1 MKNKGEIQLR
11 VRYSETDQMGVVYHS
26 NYLNYLELSRVEWL
40 RDLGFSYAELEKNGV
55 LLPVVHASL
64 NYCSPARYDDL
75 LRIESRVSEMGG
87 SSIEFQS
94 EIYNDRGVLLVEA
107 VVRLVCIQL
116 GTFKPMPVPSYLRE
130 LIEKTTQSI

>member
-1 MKNKGEIQLR
+1 MKNKAEIQLR

-64 NYCSPARYDDL
+64 NYRSPARYDDL

-94 EIYNDRGVLLVEA
+94 EIYNESGVLLVEA
-107 VVRLVCIQL
+107 VVRLVCIQS
-116 GTFKPMPVPSYLRE
+116 GTFKPIAVTDYLRE
-130 LIEKTTQSI
+130 LIEKTS

>member
-64 NYCSPARYDDL
+64 NYRSPARYDDL

-94 EIYNDRGVLLVEA
+94 EIYNERGVLLVQA
-107 VVRLVCIQL
+107 VVRLVCIQS
-116 GTFKPMPVPSYLRE
+116 GTFKPIPVPSYLRE
-130 LIEKTTQSI
+130 LIEKTT

>member
-107 VVRLVCIQL
+107 VVRLVCIQS
-116 GTFKPMPVPSYLRE
+116 GTFKPIPVPSYLRE
-130 LIEKTTQSI
+130 LI

>member
-64 NYCSPARYDDL
+64 NYRSPARYDDL

-94 EIYNDRGVLLVEA
+94 EIYNESGVLLVEA
-107 VVRLVCIQL
+107 VVRLVCIQS
-116 GTFKPMPVPSYLRE
+116 GTFKPIAVPDYLRE
-130 LIEKTTQSI
+130 LI

>member
-107 VVRLVCIQL
+107 VVRLVCIQS
-116 GTFKPMPVPSYLRE
+116 GTFKPIPVPSYLRE
-130 LIEKTTQSI
+130 LIEKTT

>member
-94 EIYNDRGVLLVEA
+94 EIYNERGVLLVEA
-107 VVRLVCIQL
+107 VVRLVCIQS
-116 GTFKPMPVPSYLRE
+116 GTFKPIPVPSYLRE
-130 LIEKTTQSI
+130 LIEKTT

>member
-107 VVRLVCIQL
+107 VVRLVCIQS
-116 GTFKPMPVPSYLRE
+116 GTFKPIPVPSYLRK
-130 LIEKTTQSI
+130 LIEKTT

>member
-64 NYCSPARYDDL
+64 NYRSPARYDDL

-107 VVRLVCIQL
+107 VVRLACIQS
-116 GTFKPMPVPSYLRE
+116 GTFKPIPVPSYLRE
-130 LIEKTTQSI
+130 LIEKTT

>member
-64 NYCSPARYDDL
+64 NYRSPARYDDL

-94 EIYNDRGVLLVEA
+94 EIYNENGVLLVEA
-107 VVRLVCIQL
+107 VVRLVCIQS
-116 GTFKPMPVPSYLRE
+116 GTFKPIAVPDYLRE
-130 LIEKTTQSI
+130 LSEKTS

>member
-94 EIYNDRGVLLVEA
+94 EIYNERGVLLVEA
-107 VVRLVCIQL
+107 IVRLVCIQS
-116 GTFKPMPVPSYLRE
+116 GSFKPIPVPSYLRE
-130 LIEKTTQSI
+130 LIEKTT

>member
-64 NYCSPARYDDL
+64 NYRSPARYDDL

-94 EIYNDRGVLLVEA
+94 EIYNERGVLLVEA
-107 VVRLVCIQL
+107 VVRLVCIQS
-116 GTFKPMPVPSYLRE
+116 GTFKPIPVPSYLRE
-130 LIEKTTQSI
+130 LIEKTT

>member
-116 GTFKPMPVPSYLRE
+116 GTFKSMPVPSYLRE
-130 LIEKTTQSI
+130 LIEKTT

>member
-64 NYCSPARYDDL
+64 NYRSPARYDDL

-94 EIYNDRGVLLVEA
+94 EIYNESGVLLVEA
-107 VVRLVCIQL
+107 VVRLVCIQS
-116 GTFKPMPVPSYLRE
+116 GTFKPITVPDYLRE
-130 LIEKTTQSI
+130 LIEKTR

>member
-75 LRIESRVSEMGG
+75 LRIESRISEMGG

-107 VVRLVCIQL
+107 VVRLVCIQS
-116 GTFKPMPVPSYLRE
+116 GTFKPIPVPSYLRE
-130 LIEKTTQSI
+130 LIEKTT

>member
-64 NYCSPARYDDL
+64 NYRSPARYYDL

-87 SSIEFQS
+87 SSI
-94 EIYNDRGVLLVEA
+94 
-107 VVRLVCIQL
+107 
-116 GTFKPMPVPSYLRE
+116 
-130 LIEKTTQSI
+130 

>member
-64 NYCSPARYDDL
+64 NYRSPARYDDL
-75 LRIESRVSEMGG
+75 LRIEYRVSEMGG

-107 VVRLVCIQL
+107 VVRLVCIQS
-116 GTFKPMPVPSYLRE
+116 GTFKPIPVPSYLRE
-130 LIEKTTQSI
+130 LIEKTT

>member
-64 NYCSPARYDDL
+64 NYRSPARYDDL
-75 LRIESRVSEMGG
+75 LRIESRVSEIGG

-94 EIYNDRGVLLVEA
+94 EIYNESGVLLVEA
-107 VVRLVCIQL
+107 VVRLVCIQS
-116 GTFKPMPVPSYLRE
+116 GTFKPIAVPDYLRE
-130 LIEKTTQSI
+130 LI

>member
-64 NYCSPARYDDL
+64 NYRSPAHYDDL

-87 SSIEFQS
+87 SSIEFQN
-94 EIYNDRGVLLVEA
+94 EIYNERGVLLVQA
-107 VVRLVCIQL
+107 VVRLVCIQS
-116 GTFKPMPVPSYLRE
+116 GTFKPIPVPSYLRE
-130 LIEKTTQSI
+130 LIEKTT

>member
-64 NYCSPARYDDL
+64 NYRSPARYDDL

-107 VVRLVCIQL
+107 VVRLVCIQS
-116 GTFKPMPVPSYLRE
+116 GTFKPIPVPSYLRE
-130 LIEKTTQSI
+130 LIEKTT

>member
-11 VRYSETDQMGVVYHS
+11 VRYSETDQIGVVYHS
-26 NYLNYLELSRVEWL
+26 NYLNYLDLSRVEWL

-64 NYCSPARYDDL
+64 NYRSPARYDDL

-94 EIYNDRGVLLVEA
+94 EIYNESGVLLVEA
-107 VVRLVCIQL
+107 VVRLVCIQS
-116 GTFKPMPVPSYLRE
+116 GTFKPIAVPDYLRE
-130 LIEKTTQSI
+130 LIEKTS